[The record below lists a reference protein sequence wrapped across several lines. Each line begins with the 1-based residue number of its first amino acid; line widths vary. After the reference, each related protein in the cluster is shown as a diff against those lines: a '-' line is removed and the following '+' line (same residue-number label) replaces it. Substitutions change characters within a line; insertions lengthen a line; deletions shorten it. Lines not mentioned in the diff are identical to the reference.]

1 MGIFEDLQAQE
12 ARLREQREREAP
24 RFTDP
29 ETGRS
34 VPVAQPQ
41 FGIPG
46 REQGETLS
54 QLIARMTG
62 EVGRT
67 PQPEPAGSSLAAL
80 GVFDPGVRQNLFSFI
95 NRLLGVEDLPARE
108 DIQPL
113 MRPRL

>member
-46 REQGETLS
+46 REEGETLS
-54 QLIARMTG
+54 QLIARMSAQIA
-62 EVGRT
+62 RT
-67 PQPEPAGSSLAAL
+67 PQPAPAELGLL
-80 GVFDPGVRQNLFSFI
+80 GVAAQDLPGLI
-95 NRLLGVEDLPARE
+95 NRLLGVACQTLL
-108 DIQPL
+108 QPFTL
-113 MRPRL
+113 DQQTLQTFI